1 MFLKGHTRVM
11 SCWVHE
17 RKHRELKRYGTQS
30 ANSNMANTAYEAGLL
45 RDVVL
50 AQCKRMQEMHFGS
63 VVELVSPTP
72 CDQRMQQAIHG
83 ILNAQIVTDILLAK
97 EAVLNCA
104 LHVHAGDVVLQK
116 VGEQELIGEVYFYC
130 KVMNEFWTCLSLW
143 RHITGNKY
151 RVQDA
156 PCLVATQS
164 IHRCLTYKVA
174 QADAEVSP

>member
-1 MFLKGHTRVM
+1 MQPKCHFSLHIPMFLKGHTRVM

-63 VVELVSPTP
+63 VVEL
-72 CDQRMQQAIHG
+72 
-83 ILNAQIVTDILLAK
+83 LLAK

-116 VGEQELIGEVYFYC
+116 VGEQELIGEVYFHC